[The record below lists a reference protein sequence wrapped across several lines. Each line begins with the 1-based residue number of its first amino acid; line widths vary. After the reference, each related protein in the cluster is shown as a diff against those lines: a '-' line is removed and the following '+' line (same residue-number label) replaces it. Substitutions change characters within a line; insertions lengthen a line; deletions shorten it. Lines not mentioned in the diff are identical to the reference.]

1 MEKRRA
7 TNTYSGLPVLY
18 LSLARSS
25 SFLAR
30 AWSFP
35 PYLLCSTISLSLSVV
50 PHHRSF
56 LLPRSIHVS
65 LSRRLIPPHFS
76 VAPRNLY
83 VRFTIGVLRFCH
95 CFIGESWL
103 YNEALPLLPSF
114 SPFLFESSLAIRY
127 DGFTLRSYWQ
137 VSSISPNLKLDFTNV
152 YIYIYISLTVEF
164 LNTAT

>member
-18 LSLARSS
+18 LSLSLARSS

-35 PYLLCSTISLSLSVV
+35 PYLLCSTISLSLYLSVV
-50 PHHRSF
+50 PHYRSF

-103 YNEALPLLPSF
+103 YNEALLPLLPLF
-114 SPFLFESSLAIRY
+114 SPPFRFETS
-127 DGFTLRSYWQ
+127 RSFPRDRLWRIHASTTATARSA
-137 VSSISPNLKLDFTNV
+137 SSIDRPR
-152 YIYIYISLTVEF
+152 
-164 LNTAT
+164 